1 MKKSRIMLAIG
12 SIALAGAVTLPTA
25 MALPAMPGSNGPMFQ
40 AYDLN
45 NNGSLDRNEYT
56 RMRNDMTAN
65 SAQGDASA
73 FPDFA
78 AVDTD
83 RNGRISHEELMQIRP
98 GMALRGAGQRGAGMQ
113 PGMMAGQRGG
123 MARAQ
128 PAFAD
133 MDANQDG
140 YLTQDELDTFRQNRI
155 KQRADAGGQL
165 RNVGKNS
172 QSGLLQKYDADKDG
186 RLSEAEFNQFRADR
200 MGQRSGMRGKQG
212 KMGQMRG
219 TPVTFADLDLNKDGK
234 ITPAEARQAQQQ
246 RMNARMQV
254 NAEQR
259 EQRQNAWFQFLDSN
273 KDGSISQSEFD
284 AMQQQRRGPAR

>member
-25 MALPAMPGSNGPMFQ
+25 M
-40 AYDLN
+40 
-45 NNGSLDRNEYT
+45 
-56 RMRNDMTAN
+56 
-65 SAQGDASA
+65 
-73 FPDFA
+73 
-78 AVDTD
+78 
-83 RNGRISHEELMQIRP
+83 
-98 GMALRGAGQRGAGMQ
+98 
-113 PGMMAGQRGG
+113 
-123 MARAQ
+123 AQ

-155 KQRADAGGQL
+155 KQRADTGGQL